1 MIKKALLIIL
11 AVGMVTIMTV
21 GVVAAQSEREP
32 EPVAEDERPPSG
44 GDCEIA
50 SWQLYILEKLAERY
64 ETTVEEMQVW
74 FCAGYRFSEI
84 ALAYEIS
91 LASETPVETIFAMR
105 AEGKNWL
112 EILEELG
119 LIPELPPPGSIELP
133 DNGDFG
139 GGIPVPDICAADGT
153 DPNIERL
160 AQFYG
165 LTYEQ
170 VYQWI
175 CGPFTYEQ
183 FDHDTF
189 FPGDGFEIPTF
200 PLDGFEVPNPL
211 DNLDVESIL
220 EDLKDQLPELPWGNW
235 LP

>member
-1 MIKKALLIIL
+1 
-11 AVGMVTIMTV
+11 
-21 GVVAAQSEREP
+21 
-32 EPVAEDERPPSG
+32 
-44 GDCEIA
+44 
-50 SWQLYILEKLAERY
+50 
-64 ETTVEEMQVW
+64 MQVW

-105 AEGKNWL
+105 AEGKNWR
-112 EILEELG
+112 EILEEVG
-119 LIPELPPPGSIELP
+119 LLPQLPPPGAHEP
-133 DNGDFG
+133 
-139 GGIPVPDICAADGT
+139 PDIDGRIPGADICVTDGR

-175 CGPFTYEQ
+175 CGPFTYDQ
-183 FDHDTF
+183 FDPEDF
-189 FPGDGFEIPTF
+189 FPGDVFDIPTF
-200 PLDGFEVPNPL
+200 PLDDFDIPNPL
-211 DNLDVESIL
+211 DNLDVEELL
-220 EDLKDQLPELPWGNW
+220 EDLKDQIPELPWGNW